1 MRNAPLVALLLL
13 VACAGARPSSEDL
26 PDKPAGAPVPLAP
39 TRSGSVSPGGKSNF
53 NAKVWVSWQDAAADC
68 EASARAMRDNSAD
81 EAWQALKASIELGR
95 FNRGPFTQL
104 NLLTAYWEDELKTRP
119 DAIRLVARVIANRVG
134 DVDGDISR
142 LQGVRMPVFTLRAA
156 LSQPEIYKGRYVI
169 IRGKLTDVK
178 NEARSA
184 TAMLDEIS
192 MKPADLV
199 RQGQDTEFIATKYNV
214 FKVRQEHFFSE
225 NMMSPTGRKALGRLP
240 EADPFLEPENQFVFV
255 ARFDGAR
262 QSNEGDQKV
271 AVLNILGYYR
281 PAALVVQ

>member
-1 MRNAPLVALLLL
+1 MRTVASFALLLL
-13 VACAGARPSSEDL
+13 VGCAGARPAEDV
-26 PDKPAGAPVPLAP
+26 PAAAPVALDP
-39 TRSGSVSPGGKSNF
+39 TPSGSVSPGGKSTF
-53 NAKVWVSWQDAAADC
+53 NPKVWVGWQDAAAEC
-68 EASARAMRDNSAD
+68 EASARAMRETDPAD
-81 EAWQALKASIELGR
+81 AWQALKACIELGR

-104 NLLTAYWEDELKTRP
+104 NLLTAYWEDELKSRP
-119 DAIRLVARVIANRVG
+119 DAIRLVGRVIANRGG

-142 LQGVRMPVFTLRAA
+142 LQGIRMPVFTLKAA
-156 LSQPEIYKGRYVI
+156 LAQPDIYKGRYVI

-192 MKPADLV
+192 MKPSDLM

-225 NMMSPTGRKALGRLP
+225 NMMNPTGRKALGRLP
-240 EADPFLEPENQFVFV
+240 EADPFLEPDNQFVFV

-262 QSNEGDQKV
+262 QANESEQKV
-271 AVLNILGYYR
+271 AVLDIIGYYR

>member
-1 MRNAPLVALLLL
+1 MRTVASLVLLHL
-13 VACAGARPSSEDL
+13 VGCAGSRPAEDL
-26 PDKPAGAPVPLAP
+26 PAAPAAAPTALEP
-39 TRSGSVSPGGKSNF
+39 TRSGSVSPGGKSTF
-53 NAKVWVSWQDAAADC
+53 NAKVWVGWQDAAAEC
-68 EASARAMRDNSAD
+68 EASARAMRDSTPD
-81 EAWQALKASIELGR
+81 DAWQALKACIELGR

-119 DAIRLVARVIANRVG
+119 DAIHLVGRVIANRGG

-142 LQGVRMPVFTLRAA
+142 LQSIRMPVFTLKAA
-156 LSQPEIYKGRYVI
+156 LAQPEVYKGRYVI

-199 RQGQDTEFIATKYNV
+199 RQGQDTKFIRTFDHVY
-214 FKVRQEHFFSE
+214 KVRDEHFFSE

-240 EADPFLEPENQFVFV
+240 EADPFLEPDKEFVFV
-255 ARFDGAR
+255 GRFDGAR
-262 QSNEGDQKV
+262 KGNEDEKI

>member
-1 MRNAPLVALLLL
+1 MRTVASFVLLLL
-13 VACAGARPSSEDL
+13 VGCAGARPSEDL
-26 PDKPAGAPVPLAP
+26 PAAPAAAPVALEP
-39 TRSGSVSPGGKSNF
+39 TRSGSVSPGGKSTF
-53 NAKVWVSWQDAAADC
+53 NAKVWVGWQDAAAEC
-68 EASARAMRDNSAD
+68 EASARAMRETAPDD
-81 EAWQALKASIELGR
+81 AWLALRACIELGR

-119 DAIRLVARVIANRVG
+119 DAIHLVGRVIANRGG

-142 LQGVRMPVFTLRAA
+142 LQGIRMPVFTLRAA
-156 LSQPEIYKGRYVI
+156 LSQPEIYKGRYVM

-184 TAMLDEIS
+184 TAMLDEMS
-192 MKPADLV
+192 MKPADLM
-199 RQGQDTEFIATKYNV
+199 RQGQDSEFIATKYNV

-225 NMMSPTGRKALGRLP
+225 NVMSPTGRKALGRLP
-240 EADPFLEPENQFVFV
+240 EADPFLEPENQFVFI